1 MLNWTTYS
9 TKFKQ
14 PTSRQQATRFQSTLV
29 SEGKKLIHK
38 RQKLIKIADRYKDG
52 WQVVEEFESDELA
65 SNSEGEKKLKKVKE
79 AAGRKRKARQE
90 GKRVEDKRQ
99 KTFHDPP
106 DHQLSRDR
114 LLF

>member
-1 MLNWTTYS
+1 MDNIFDQIQTANV
-9 TKFKQ
+9 
-14 PTSRQQATRFQSTLV
+14 QAASDKISTLV

-38 RQKLIKIADRYKDG
+38 RQKLIKIDDRYKDG
-52 WQVVEEFESDELA
+52 WQVVEEYESDELA
-65 SNSEGEKKLKKVKE
+65 SNSEDEKKLKKAKE

-106 DHQLSRDR
+106 DHQLFRGR